1 MAMAEVPG
9 RHSLFWKLA
18 VALVAF
24 CLLLIWLS
32 WSWGKQVERQGYYL
46 SAEARQVLGGYARE
60 AEQAWR
66 SGGAPGVDAWLAR
79 MRQREAGWMTVVDG
93 RLQALGSVPLSEEE
107 IAHLTFQRGLDWP
120 ASSRSAHLP
129 YIGIPFPGGP
139 SAGRLVLQL
148 PARYLPGGF
157 TLIRQSVTHGLVP
170 AVLALLL
177 CVLLYRHLVRPLG
190 RLREHANALQADD
203 LGSVADPG
211 LSARHDELGE
221 LGRALDHMAERLRG
235 YVGFQRQ
242 LLRDLS
248 HELRTPLSRLR
259 VAVDSPIGEA
269 ALRQRVERE
278 VEVMQRL
285 VADTLELA
293 WLDTERPRLEREDI
307 DLQPLWE
314 LLVED
319 ARFEAGWAPERFL
332 YQVPAGCRVRG
343 HLNGLA
349 QALENL
355 LRNSIRH
362 SPESG
367 CIRLGG
373 QREGAGWHLWL
384 EDDGPGVPEADL
396 ERIFLPFTRLSA
408 ARSDEGFGLGLSIA
422 RSSLRMQGGELWAD
436 RGTAGLRAHLRLP
449 AADGS
454 EHLHTAC

>member
-1 MAMAEVPG
+1 MPG

-18 VALVAF
+18 VSLVAF
-24 CLLLIWLS
+24 CVLLIWLS
-32 WSWGKQVERQGYYL
+32 WYWGKQVERDSYYL
-46 SAEARQVLGGYARE
+46 SAEARAVLGGYAEE
-60 AEQAWR
+60 AEHAWLA
-66 SGGAPGVDAWLAR
+66 GGAAGVDAWLAS
-79 MRQREAGWMTVVDG
+79 MRQREPQSWMTVVDA
-93 RLQALGSVPLSEEE
+93 RLQALGSAPLTVQEVTR
-107 IAHLTFQRGLDWP
+107 LTFQRGLDWP
-120 ASSRSAHLP
+120 VSSRSVSLP
-129 YIGIPFPGGP
+129 YIGIPFPADP
-139 SAGRLVLQL
+139 LAGRLVLQL

-157 TLIRQSVTHGLVP
+157 TLMRQSVTHVLVP

-177 CVLLYRHLVRPLG
+177 CAMLYRHLVRPLG

-203 LGSVADPG
+203 LGSMAG
-211 LSARHDELGE
+211 QELSRRRDELGE

-259 VAVDSPIGEA
+259 VAGESPIDEA

-293 WLDTERPRLEREDI
+293 WLDTERPHPALEDI
-307 DLQPLWE
+307 ELQPLWE

-319 ARFEAGWAPERFL
+319 ARFEAGWPAQRFL
-332 YQVPAGCRVRG
+332 YQVPEGCRVRG

-355 LRNSIRH
+355 LRNAIRH
-362 SPESG
+362 SPEG
-367 CIRLGG
+367 GRIRLGG
-373 QREGAGWHLWL
+373 HLEDAAWHLWL

-396 ERIFLPFTRLSA
+396 ERIFLPFTRLSD
-408 ARSDEGFGLGLSIA
+408 ARSGEGFGLGLSIA
-422 RSSLRMQGGELWAD
+422 RSSVCMQGGELWAD
-436 RGTAGLRAHLRLP
+436 RAGAGLRVHLRLP
-449 AADGS
+449 AATG
-454 EHLHTAC
+454 A